1 MFMQFERKCHGGHR
15 RGCSKS
21 YAKRPDRFANPSPPS
36 GRIEDFHFRAAEHAR
51 HTTKPPAAADA
62 TRGHAQNI
70 YLSQPN
76 SSSIDPVM
84 IAKRPFAKFVFVRI
98 DELLSTHGVRLLSP

>member
-36 GRIEDFHFRAAEHAR
+36 GRTEDFHFRAAEHAR

-62 TRGHAQNI
+62 YAFSRSNCF
-70 YLSQPN
+70 LSQRN
-76 SSSIDPVM
+76 LSSIGPVM
-84 IAKRPFAKFVFVRI
+84 VAKRLFAKLSFI
-98 DELLSTHGVRLLSP
+98 QGEGLLLIQGVRLLSP